1 MNRRDF
7 TKLTGL
13 AIVGGPALLSLEGCP
28 TVASVVAAVETV
40 LKESE
45 AILTSAG
52 QTAWSSRLND
62 AYVALQAAYAAWDHS
77 TTTTTGQKI
86 DALLNALVAA
96 TNAVLPDDPYAAL
109 IDELVALAE
118 LAIGFFGAKP
128 TANVATVPNPH
139 VGAVPEPKSGAD
151 SKRRFNAIVAANP
164 ALAKAAL

>member
-1 MNRRDF
+1 MCWS
-7 TKLTGL
+7 GL
-13 AIVGGPALLSLEGCP
+13 RVSLEGCP

-62 AYVALQAAYAAWDHS
+62 AYVALQAAYAAWDGS

-96 TNAVLPDDPYAAL
+96 TNAVLPNDPYATL

-128 TANVATVPNPH
+128 TANVAGVEAPNPH
-139 VGAVPEPKSGAD
+139 IHAVAPPVNAAD
-151 SKRRFNAIVAANP
+151 SKRRFNAAAVAAG
-164 ALAKAAL
+164 LTAKI